1 MKKLKSISPTIRF
14 FRLLAAIAALFA
26 ISFAI
31 EWLFVPAQ
39 VILALTLAFG
49 VADYI
54 LLVTQ
59 PMRIPVVRTGP
70 RILSLGNVQTFNLSI
85 LNGTNLSFKA
95 EVIDELPYQLQ
106 KRDLSFEAI
115 LPAGKKIQLSYQIR
129 AVKRGLYNFGKVNL
143 ILRTSI
149 GLMQIHIQRSHEE
162 SVSVYPS
169 ILDMK
174 ELEMSAF
181 NTLVSSGGIRKIR
194 RIGHSYAFE
203 QIKEY
208 VTGDEFRSINWKA
221 TGRRGKLMVNQY
233 EDERSQQ
240 IICVLDQSRAMQL
253 PFKGLSLLDYSV
265 NASLAISNIALRK
278 HDKAGLINFSSKY
291 VSFISPERSRTQM
304 KKLLENLY
312 TLKESELEPNFEL
325 LYSRIRSGLNQRSLL
340 FLFTNFE
347 SMYALERAIPLL
359 RRINKSHL
367 LVITFFENEEIA
379 NLAEESAKSLE
390 GIYVQTIARK
400 SISGKLQMLQTLRQH
415 GIQSIYTRPED
426 LSVQVTNKYL
436 ELKSRG
442 LI

>member
-1 MKKLKSISPTIRF
+1 MKKIRSISPTLLF
-14 FRLLAAIAALFA
+14 FRIIAAIAALFA
-26 ISFAI
+26 VSFAI
-31 EWLFVPAQ
+31 DWLFIPAQ
-39 VILALTLAFG
+39 IILAVVLALAA
-49 VADYI
+49 ADFI
-54 LLVTQ
+54 LLLIQ
-59 PMRIPVVRTGP
+59 PMRIPVVRSGP
-70 RILSLGNVQTFNLSI
+70 GILSLGNTQTFTLSI
-85 LNGTNLSFKA
+85 LNGTNLSLYA

-106 KRDLSFEAI
+106 KRDLSFRTFIES
-115 LPAGKKIQLSYQIR
+115 GKKIQLSYKIR
-129 AVKRGLYNFGKVNL
+129 PLKRGMYNFGKVNL
-143 ILRTSI
+143 ILSSRI
-149 GLMQIHIQRSHEE
+149 RLMQIHLRRCKEE
-162 SVSVYPS
+162 EVSVYPS
-169 ILDMK
+169 IIDMK

-240 IICVLDQSRAMQL
+240 IICVLDQSRVMQL

-278 HDKAGLINFSSKY
+278 HDKAGLITFSSKQ
-291 VSFISPERSRTQM
+291 VNFIAPERSRTQM
-304 KKLLENLY
+304 KKLLESLY
-312 TLKESELEPNFEL
+312 TLKESDLEPNFEL
-325 LYSRIRSGLNQRSLL
+325 LYSRIRAGISQRSLL

-379 NLAEESAKSLE
+379 SLAEESATSLE
-390 GIYVQTIARK
+390 NIYVQTIARK
-400 SISGKLQMLQTLRQH
+400 SISSKLQMVQILRQH

-426 LSVQVTNKYL
+426 LSVQVANKYL